1 MFSFYA
7 YITRF
12 QAKMEDLTEKKQNTE
27 NYGTSKTTANDK
39 KENTLE
45 PSWWSKICELIQE
58 LHLLIAKFFSC
69 G

>member
-1 MFSFYA
+1 
-7 YITRF
+7 
-12 QAKMEDLTEKKQNTE
+12 MEDLTEKKQNTE